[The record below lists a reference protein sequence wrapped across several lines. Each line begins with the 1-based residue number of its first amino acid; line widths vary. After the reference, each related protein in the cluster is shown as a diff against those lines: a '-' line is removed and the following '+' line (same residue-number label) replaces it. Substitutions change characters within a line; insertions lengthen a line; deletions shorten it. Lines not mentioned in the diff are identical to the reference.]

1 MLLLTSARRKRLRSQ
16 PLPPDWGWILAR
28 SFPLHK
34 LLAEADQQELHGHL
48 QVFLAEK
55 QFEGVNGLVVTDEM
69 RVTVA
74 ANACLLLL
82 HRESDYYPGLST
94 VVLYP
99 GEYVG
104 RRVEVDET
112 GIVREEDEV
121 RSGESWGGGSL
132 VLSWEDVRLGG
143 QEGCEDYNVVIHE
156 FAHQWDLLDGITEP
170 APLFGRKSA
179 RRLWSEY
186 LAADYAKLC
195 AEVDAG
201 NEETLLD
208 PYAGEAPAEFF
219 AVATEAFFQLPLDLQ
234 QWHPRV
240 YDGLSR
246 YFCQDPAGWE
256 WSCPVA

>member
-16 PLPPDWGWILAR
+16 PVPPDWVRILTR
-28 SFPLHK
+28 TFPLYP
-34 LLAEADQQELHGHL
+34 LLPPVDQQELHGHL

-55 QFEGVNGLVVTDEM
+55 EFEGVNGLVLTDEM

-121 RSGESWGGGSL
+121 RSGESWVGGSL

-170 APLFGRKSA
+170 VPLFGRKSA
-179 RRLWSEY
+179 RRLWAEY
-186 LAADYAKLC
+186 LQEDFAWLC
-195 AEVDAG
+195 AEVDGG

-208 PYAGEAPAEFF
+208 PYAVESPAEFF
-219 AVATEAFFQLPLDLQ
+219 AVTTEAFFQLPLALQ

-240 YDGLSR
+240 YDGLCR
-246 YFCQDPAGWE
+246 YFRQDPASWE